1 MVVAM
6 YLALIVSATH
16 RRLVAELNAFP
27 CVLKVLLLEVFGGEL
42 SLTTS

>member
-16 RRLVAELNAFP
+16 RGLVGKLNAFP
-27 CVLKVLLLEVFGGEL
+27 SVLKVLLLEVFGGEL